1 MVESWRCIAGTV
13 LIESLIENVLNRALP
28 RSIRAQQLCRELEG
42 RRIGVSVAGFGRWM
56 VESTGVTLKVTRAS
70 AQAGGEYA
78 GAREGPAGESTDAE
92 ISGGVVSLLA
102 LAGTDAQEVLQ
113 RGDASITG
121 DVELAERFQELGR
134 LLRPD
139 LEEELSGFIGD
150 VPAHQ
155 MGRFARA
162 AMSFGKRI
170 ADTTVRNA
178 AEFLAHEKRDLVP
191 RAEADQFLKG
201 VDALREDV
209 DRLEARIGQLE
220 P

>member
-1 MVESWRCIAGTV
+1 
-13 LIESLIENVLNRALP
+13 LIESLIENVLNRGLP

-42 RRIGVSVAGFGRWM
+42 RRVGVSVPGIGRW
-56 VESTGVTLKVTRAS
+56 VLESTGLTLKLSRDS
-70 AQAGGEYA
+70 AAT
-78 GAREGPAGESTDAE
+78 PADAE
-92 ISGGVVSLLA
+92 VTGGVVSLMA
-102 LAGTDAQEVLQ
+102 LAGSNAQEVLQ

-121 DVELAERFQELGR
+121 DAELAERFQELGR

-155 MGRFARA
+155 VGRFARA
-162 AMSFGKRI
+162 AMSFGKR
-170 ADTTVRNA
+170 AAATTVRNA

-191 RAEADQFLKG
+191 RAEGDQFLKG

-209 DRLEARIGQLE
+209 DRLEARIDQLKGT

>member
-1 MVESWRCIAGTV
+1 M
-13 LIESLIENVLNRALP
+13 IESLIENVLNRGLP

-42 RRIGVSVAGFGRWM
+42 RRIGVSVPGIGRWM
-56 VESTGVTLKVTRAS
+56 LESTGVSLKVSRDS
-70 AQAGGEYA
+70 A
-78 GAREGPAGESTDAE
+78 GARDDAAGVPTPADAE
-92 ISGGVVSLLA
+92 ITGGVVSLMA
-102 LAGTDAQEVLQ
+102 LAGPNAQEVLQ

-121 DVELAERFQELGR
+121 DAELAERFQELGR

-162 AMSFGKRI
+162 AMSFGKRV

-209 DRLEARIGQLE
+209 DRLEARIEQLK